1 MTKKKGEVKISV
13 KGNPYSQNNQSW
25 NFGVYK
31 TDNMNVDLGLQQI
44 LELLKRLGKGWPKN
58 PFLL

>member
-31 TDNMNVDLGLQQI
+31 TDNMNVNSLIISLVNTKVPRLVI
-44 LELLKRLGKGWPKN
+44 LD
-58 PFLL
+58 

>member
-1 MTKKKGEVKISV
+1 MTKKKGEVKVSV
-13 KGNPYSQNNQSW
+13 KGNPYSQNKEMW

-44 LELLKRLGKGWPKN
+44 LELLKRLGKG
-58 PFLL
+58 